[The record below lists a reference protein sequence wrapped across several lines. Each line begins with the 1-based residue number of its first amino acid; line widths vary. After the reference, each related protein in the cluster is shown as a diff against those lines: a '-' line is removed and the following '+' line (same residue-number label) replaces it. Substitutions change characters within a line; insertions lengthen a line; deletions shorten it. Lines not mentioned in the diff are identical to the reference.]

1 MAMGR
6 LAKPML
12 RVSLTGVRSPLSPPW
27 AGGSRVKF
35 PSYSGETIAT
45 NQDAYGLRG
54 CGASM

>member
-1 MAMGR
+1 MSSAAAL
-6 LAKPML
+6 LAGGL
-12 RVSLTGVRSPLSPPW
+12 LLDFWGGSRGSW

-35 PSYSGETIAT
+35 PPRGGETIVT